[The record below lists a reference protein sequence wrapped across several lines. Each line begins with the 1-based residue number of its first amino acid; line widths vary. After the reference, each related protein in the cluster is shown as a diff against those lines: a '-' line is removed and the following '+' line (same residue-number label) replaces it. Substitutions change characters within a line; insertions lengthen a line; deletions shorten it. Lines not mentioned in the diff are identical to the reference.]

1 MSQTIGDLACVI
13 RSKNAGPF
21 ELTLDIIFHDAAA
34 FHRVRESGVLGAA
47 HIARLYGLPDAAVT
61 SVHFFAPANAFKA
74 TFTRPMVSGAVG
86 DTDVYGSQQ
95 HMPLVDV
102 IVPDSLATA
111 AGCE

>member
-1 MSQTIGDLACVI
+1 MSQTIGDLARVI

-21 ELTLDIIFHDAAA
+21 ELTLDIIFPDAAA
-34 FHRVRESGVLGAA
+34 FDRVRESGVLAPA
-47 HIARLYGLPDAAVT
+47 RIARLYGLPDASVT

-74 TFTRPMVSGAVG
+74 TLARPLVSGAVG

-102 IVPDSLATA
+102 IVPEPVAPA
-111 AGCE
+111 PRRR